1 MALVEEEEQE
11 AEVDQGICYQS
22 SFPSAVRF
30 HSGFLLPMPISFQAA
45 LPVASVLPCWLPA
58 LASSWYPQ
66 AQGLHSSLVCTLV
79 LHLLML
85 ISLNTPL
92 TLVNRQ
98 FAP

>member
-1 MALVEEEEQE
+1 MVEEEEQE